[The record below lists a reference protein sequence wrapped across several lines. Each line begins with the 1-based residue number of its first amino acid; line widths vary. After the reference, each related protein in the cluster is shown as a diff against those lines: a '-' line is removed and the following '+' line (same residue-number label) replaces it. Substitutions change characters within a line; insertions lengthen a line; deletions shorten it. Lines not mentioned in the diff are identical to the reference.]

1 MYFKQEKSIENKEKN
16 KEWKQT
22 KKKIEKKKGLKWIWT
37 PWQYRPYRLLMS
49 RNVKEKVKKLLEK
62 HIYDVF
68 IFLRFRKEN
77 ISRTKPG
84 SFLFNISSS
93 LRQYKVNFF
102 LFLLLIYLFISSFKS
117 LGFENVMFWVKL
129 ASKMGMFPKI
139 DCFLSDLIP
148 IWKNKQS

>member
-1 MYFKQEKSIENKEKN
+1 MKANKKNIEN
-16 KEWKQT
+16 
-22 KKKIEKKKGLKWIWT
+22 KKGLKWIWT

-49 RNVKEKVKKLLEK
+49 RNVKEKVKKLLGK

-84 SFLFNISSS
+84 SFLFNISLS
-93 LRQYKVNFF
+93 LRQYKGFFF
-102 LFLLLIYLFISSFKS
+102 LFLRLSNLFFPNFKS
-117 LGFENVMFWVKL
+117 LGFENVMFCVKL

-139 DCFLSDLIP
+139 DCFFSDLFP